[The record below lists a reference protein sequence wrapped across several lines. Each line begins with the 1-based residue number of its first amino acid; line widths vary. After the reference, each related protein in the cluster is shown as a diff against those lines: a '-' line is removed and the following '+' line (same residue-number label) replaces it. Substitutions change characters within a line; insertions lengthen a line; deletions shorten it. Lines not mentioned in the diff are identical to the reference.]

1 MSNNEKMGYDKP
13 KEDSMKRLVSLLVI
27 GIVVASLALTGCE
40 KKSDAEKALD
50 SMKQD
55 ANSLLK

>member
-1 MSNNEKMGYDKP
+1 MGYDKP